1 MTQETLIFSECEHEG
16 DLDHYIDDITK
27 SGGKVLMSKINYDT
41 ESAEVVVEYEEDEF
55 LEKFINTNA
64 FQFSNLND
72 Y

>member
-1 MTQETLIFSECEHEG
+1 MTQETLTFSECEHEG
-16 DLDHYIDDITK
+16 DLDNYLSDIIK
-27 SGGKVLMSKINYDT
+27 SGGKILLSKINYSE

-55 LEKFINTNA
+55 MEKFINTNA

>member
-16 DLDHYIDDITK
+16 DLDNYLSDINK
-27 SGGKVLMSKINYDT
+27 SGGRVLQSEINYDSEEAT
-41 ESAEVVVEYEEDEF
+41 VVIEYEEDDF

>member
-16 DLDHYIDDITK
+16 DLDNYLDDIKK
-27 SGGKVLMSKINYDT
+27 SGGKVLFSKINYQD

-55 LEKFINTNA
+55 MEKFINTSA